1 MTARVR
7 RFTWAAGWP
16 ARQALVGLVV
26 AYRSTFGRVT
36 AGRCR
41 FYPSCSEYA
50 LEAIR
55 GAGAVRGLLL
65 AAWRVARCSP
75 LSAGGIDH
83 PPVRRG
89 LYDGRIQGHA
99 S

>member
-1 MTARVR
+1 M
-7 RFTWAAGWP
+7 WIAGWP
-16 ARQALVGLVV
+16 ARQVLFGLVM
-26 AYRSTFGRVT
+26 AYRITLGRLT

-50 LEAIR
+50 LRAIR
-55 GAGAVRGLLL
+55 DSGAVRGLAL

-75 LSAGGIDH
+75 LSAGGVDH
-83 PPVRRG
+83 PPARRG
-89 LYDGRIQGHA
+89 PLYDTTIQGRV

>member
-1 MTARVR
+1 M
-7 RFTWAAGWP
+7 GWP
-16 ARQALVGLVV
+16 AREGLLGLVV
-26 AYRSTFGRVT
+26 AYRATLGRLT

-50 LEAIR
+50 MRAIR
-55 GAGAVRGLLL
+55 DAGALRGLAL

-75 LSAGGIDH
+75 LSAGGVDH
-83 PPVRRG
+83 PPARRDRM
-89 LYDGRIQGHA
+89 YDTAIQGRA

>member
-1 MTARVR
+1 VIAGARR
-7 RFTWAAGWP
+7 ALWLMGWP
-16 ARQALVGLVV
+16 AREALLGMVV
-26 AYRSTFGRVT
+26 AYRATLARFT

-50 LEAIR
+50 MRAIR
-55 GAGAVRGLLL
+55 DAGALRGLAL

-75 LSAGGIDH
+75 LSAGGFDH
-83 PPVRRG
+83 PPARRV
-89 LYDGRIQGHA
+89 YDAAIHGPM